1 MNTESLASVLRAVLT
16 DAAGEVLNARGAARG
31 CGPLYWFV
39 PVPGFDST
47 WSATR
52 RPVGAARF
60 PDERVS
66 VLTGYPDAGH
76 TDEQAL
82 AAVRAWAKA
91 FGLEP
96 DQNAAA
102 HTVAYLGEIEDVLV
116 EVWAIA
122 DRAGFYGRDEG

>member
-1 MNTESLASVLRAVLT
+1 MNAEPLARVLRVALT
-16 DAAGEVLNARGAARG
+16 DAAGEVLNARGAAQG

-52 RPVGAARF
+52 RPVREARF
-60 PDERVS
+60 PGERVT
-66 VLTGYPDAGH
+66 VLTGQPDAGH
-76 TDEQAL
+76 TEEQAL

-96 DQNAAA
+96 DSSAAA
-102 HTVAYLGEIEDVLV
+102 HTVAYVGAIEDVLV
-116 EVWAIA
+116 EVWAVT